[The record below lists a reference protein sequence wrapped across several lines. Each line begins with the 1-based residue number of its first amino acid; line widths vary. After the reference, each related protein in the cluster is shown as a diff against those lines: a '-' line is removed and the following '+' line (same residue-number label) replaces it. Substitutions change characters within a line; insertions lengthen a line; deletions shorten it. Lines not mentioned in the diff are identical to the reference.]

1 MNSQLDFDD
10 IKMTFLEFRK
20 LHKSI
25 RELTGKKGD
34 LYGLSQDQCY
44 LLVLIEHMDHPNQK
58 MLAERLK
65 ITPATLSV
73 RLQRLEKAG
82 FIEKIPN
89 ENDKRNFTL
98 HITDKGKQTILNCK
112 DEMINFSL
120 RLFEGINKEDLDRM
134 KTYCQI
140 LKKNIQSMKGE
151 FDVKD

>member
-10 IKMTFLEFRK
+10 IRMTFLEFRK

-34 LYGLSQDQCY
+34 MHGLSQDQCY

-58 MLAERLK
+58 MLAECLK

-82 FIEKIPN
+82 FIEKVPN

-98 HITDKGKQTILNCK
+98 HTTEKGKQTILNCK

-151 FDVKD
+151 FDVQD

>member
-1 MNSQLDFDD
+1 MDSELELED
-10 IKMTFLEFRK
+10 IKEMFLQFRS
-20 LHKSI
+20 LHKTI
-25 RELTGKKGD
+25 REFTGKKGNVQ
-34 LYGLSQDQCY
+34 GLSADQCY
-44 LLVLIEHMDHPNQK
+44 LLFLIEHFDHPNQK
-58 MLAERLK
+58 MLAERLN

-82 FIEKIPN
+82 FIEKVIN
-89 ENDKRNFTL
+89 KQDKRNVFL
-98 HITDKGKQTILNCK
+98 HSTEKGKKEVRNCK
-112 DEMINFSL
+112 ENMKLFAL

>member
-1 MNSQLDFDD
+1 MLSFSFNR
-10 IKMTFLEFRK
+10 T
-20 LHKSI
+20 
-25 RELTGKKGD
+25 
-34 LYGLSQDQCY
+34 YGSS
-44 LLVLIEHMDHPNQK
+44 PNQK
-58 MLAERLK
+58 KLAERLK

-82 FIEKIPN
+82 FIEKIPDR
-89 ENDKRNFTL
+89 NDKRNFTL
-98 HITDKGKQTILNCK
+98 HTTEKGNQTILNCK

-151 FDVKD
+151 FDVQD

>member
-10 IKMTFLEFRK
+10 IRMTFLEFRK

-34 LYGLSQDQCY
+34 MHGLSQDQCY
-44 LLVLIEHMDHPNQK
+44 LLVLIERMDHPNQK

-73 RLQRLEKAG
+73 RLQRLERAG
-82 FIEKIPN
+82 FIEKVPN

-98 HITDKGKQTILNCK
+98 HTTEKGKQTILSCK

-151 FDVKD
+151 FDVQD